1 MKKRLICLALPLI
14 VGSVSCGPSSIPGME
29 KENIEVTMNS
39 HFEDTFPLWEF
50 KDTALYNDYW
60 FLEDSAT
67 TNYELAVLSAM
78 ATGAS
83 SSNKTDPAGWKATLL
98 LDKAG
103 FTNIE
108 RNDYYAR
115 GVTLQ
120 DSMGVI
126 IGEKKIKN
134 WEGKEY
140 TLLAIFPRSEGYDH
154 EWAGNFNL
162 GTEGFHAGFLAARDE
177 VLRFTKHYINAQN
190 LAGDLKVWCAGYSR
204 GGATANLF
212 GGFLA
217 EDSGYFGSDVKIA
230 PKDIFVYTIGTPFSV
245 PATFSKSAALSV
257 SGPRGDE
264 YALDTDVPA
273 YTFSGTDASLSADL
287 PQYAGIHNFTAVGDY
302 VTKLPPKQWG
312 FTRYGVTEQPV
323 YGDEA
328 MLKYLDKLSPD
339 TADMLRDRGTYADES
354 PVKTFDLEKFMMVN
368 GKEKISPD
376 ALIEDRL
383 TAAMSLAGDRKGLVE
398 GGYADLLGAAACI
411 WDIDPNGFNDGIKD
425 DIGGA
430 IKTALLNYLAYA
442 TDALGVE
449 DAVGATRVVT
459 DLIKLMGKEVSD
471 PTAYTDQKFLAD
483 VLDYLINDYQSS
495 ETAVS
500 RAKVIASLIPAPYG
514 TLYTGVLN
522 YAKEKALVARTAD
535 QLLYLLASYMRDNKE
550 DETVASII
558 GQLAGL
564 IPTAYIGFITAIT
577 HKPYDE
583 ETYPD
588 PVERGKAA
596 VSDLL
601 DCFVIGTYDGETL
614 SVPADANRQMI
625 LTLAMALLPNP
636 SPNLQNLV
644 MNGTKDAS
652 GTETVND
659 TAPLNLVIDEILK
672 FILPKDEKGNF
683 LSLKDAADQTLTELI
698 LKGKTEKNGVYVDK
712 LAANPKG
719 VRDIIFT
726 VLFKPGEEYSLASD
740 IANAVTFIDGITFLF
755 PSHYHE
761 MYLCYLK
768 TKLPAEKK

>member
-29 KENIEVTMNS
+29 KKNIEVTMVS
-39 HFEDTFPLWEF
+39 HFKDHFPAEEY

-67 TNYELAVLSAM
+67 PNYELAVLSAM

-83 SSNKTDPAGWKATLL
+83 SVDPYDPAGWKATLL
-98 LDKAG
+98 LEKAG

-108 RNDYYAR
+108 RNDYYSR

-140 TLLAIFPRSEGYDH
+140 TLLAIFPRNAGYVH

-162 GTEGFHAGFLAARDE
+162 GAEGFHTGFLAARDE

-190 LAGDLKVWCAGYSR
+190 LAGDLKIWCAGYSR
-204 GGATANLF
+204 GAATANLF

-217 EDSGYFGSDVKIA
+217 EDSGYFGNDVKIA
-230 PKDIFVYTIGTPFSV
+230 PKDIFVYTIGTPLAV
-245 PATFSKSAALSV
+245 PATFSKSVALSV
-257 SGPRGDE
+257 SGPRGGD

-273 YTFSGTDASLSADL
+273 YTFTGADANLSADL

-328 MLKYLDKLSPD
+328 MLKFLDKLSPE
-339 TADMLRDRGTYADES
+339 TADTFRDRGTYADES
-354 PVKTFDLEKFMMVN
+354 PIKTFDLEKFMLVN

-376 ALIEDRL
+376 ALIEGRIN
-383 TAAMSLAGDRKGLVE
+383 AAMSLASDRKGLVE
-398 GGYADLLGAAACI
+398 GGYADLLGAATCI
-411 WDIDPNGFNDGIKD
+411 WGTDPDGFFDGIKG

-430 IKTALLNYLAYA
+430 VKAGLLNYFQYA
-442 TDALGVE
+442 TSALGVE
-449 DAVGATRVVT
+449 DEVGVTRVVT

-471 PTAYTDQKFLAD
+471 PTAYTDQKFLSD
-483 VLDYLINDYQSS
+483 LLDYLINDYQTS
-495 ETAVS
+495 EVAAS

-514 TLYTGVLN
+514 AIYTGVLD
-522 YAKEKALVARTAD
+522 YAKAKSLTAKNVD

-550 DETVASII
+550 DATVASII
-558 GQLAGL
+558 AKLAGL
-564 IPTAYIGFITAIT
+564 IPTAYIGFVTAIT

-614 SVPADANRQMI
+614 SVPADANRQMV

-636 SPNLQNLV
+636 SPNLQKLV

-659 TAPLNLVIDEILK
+659 PVPLNLIIGEILK
-672 FILPKDEKGNF
+672 FVLPKDEKGNF
-683 LSLKDAADQTLTELI
+683 LSLKDAANQSLKELL
-698 LKGKTEKNGVYVDK
+698 LKGRTEKNGVYVDK
-712 LAANPKG
+712 LAANPDE
-719 VRDIIFT
+719 VRDI
-726 VLFKPGEEYSLASD
+726 LFAALFNPGKEYSLASD
-740 IANAVTFIDGITFLF
+740 LANAVTFIDDVTFLF

-761 MYLCYLK
+761 MYICYLK
-768 TKLPAEKK
+768 TKLPVEKN